1 VRLEGAVK
9 IALSSM
15 VSTAHA
21 NLSVGPPYDLGV
33 YLNGSLELVE
43 TRVEANSPYLA
54 SLTKVW
60 MTHFLD
66 AIGQLPPLP
75 TTG

>member
-1 VRLEGAVK
+1 
-9 IALSSM
+9 M

-33 YLNGSLELVE
+33 YLNGSLDLFE
-43 TRVEANSPYLA
+43 TRVEANSPYLSA
-54 SLTKVW
+54 LTQVW

-66 AIGQLPPLP
+66 AISQLPPLP
-75 TTG
+75 SV

>member
-1 VRLEGAVK
+1 
-9 IALSSM
+9 M

-33 YLNGSLELVE
+33 YLNGSLELIE
-43 TRVEANSPYLA
+43 TRVEADSPYLA
-54 SLTKVW
+54 ALTQVW

-66 AIGQLPPLP
+66 AIAQLPPLP
-75 TTG
+75 IP